1 MKKLLT
7 LLPFIIFFSGIAIA
21 QTEELKE
28 ETTENKKENVKTG
41 FGFGALPVVAYDTDI
56 GFKYGVLTNLY
67 HYGDGSRYPKY
78 DHSLYLE
85 WSRTTKGNGINQI
98 IYDSDRLIPNVR
110 VTTEVSYMTEKALNF
125 YGFNGNKSFYNPDFE
140 DDTSPDYISRVFYR
154 LERKSLRLKADFQGS
169 IVKKK
174 LRWLAGIEF
183 HNTKIASVDIDKLN
197 EGKDDKD
204 KLPEVKG
211 LYDYYKDWGVVKASE
226 ADGGKNA
233 LLKVGLVYDTR
244 DIEANPSKG
253 MWDEVVLL
261 ASPKFFGYDEFTL
274 SALLMHRQYFTIFPN
289 TLTFAYRLAY
299 RTKLTGNV
307 PFYLLPYMTDSK
319 AIVDAFGGA
328 KTIRGI
334 LRDRLIADGVALGN
348 FEFRWKVVKTKLFKQ
363 NFYIALSSF
372 CDVGRVIND
381 YDFKL
386 EKGPV
391 VLKINDKSYEALEW
405 LNYDSETLHI
415 GYGGGLHFALNENFI
430 LAIDYGMA
438 AKKQDGTSG
447 LYINLNW
454 LF

>member
-1 MKKLLT
+1 MRKILI
-7 LLPFIIFFSGIAIA
+7 LLPFIIFINGIAIA
-21 QTEELKE
+21 QDN
-28 ETTENKKENVKTG
+28 ETKNENKDVKTG

-56 GFKYGVLTNLY
+56 GFKYGVLGNIY

-110 VTTEVSYMTEKALNF
+110 ITTEISYMTEKALNF
-125 YGFNGNKSFYNPDFE
+125 YGFNGNNSFYNIDFE
-140 DDTSPDYISRVFYR
+140 DDESPDYISRVFYR

-169 IVKKK
+169 IIGNK

-183 HNTKIASVDIDKLN
+183 HNTKIGSVDIDKLN
-197 EGKDDKD
+197 KGKSDED
-204 KLPEVKG
+204 KLPATKG
-211 LYDYYKDWGVVKASE
+211 LYDYYVDWGVIKAAE
-226 ADGGKNA
+226 ADGGNNA
-233 LLKVGLVYDTR
+233 LMKLGLVYDTR

-253 MWDEVVLL
+253 VWDEVVLL
-261 ASPKFFGYDEFTL
+261 TSPQFFGYEQFTL

-299 RTKLTGNV
+299 RTKLTGEV

-319 AIVDAFGGA
+319 SIVDAFGGA
-328 KTIRGI
+328 KTIRGV
-334 LRDRLIADGVALGN
+334 LRDRLIADGVAFGN
-348 FEFRWKVVKTKLFKQ
+348 FEFRWKFLKTKLFKQ

-372 CDVGRVIND
+372 CDVGRVIDSYKVDLKNVPNTLAIDKGTYNPHKWLD
-381 YDFKL
+381 YDA
-386 EKGPV
+386 
-391 VLKINDKSYEALEW
+391 EAF
-405 LNYDSETLHI
+405 HI

-430 LAIDYGMA
+430 VAIDYGLA
-438 AKKQDGTSG
+438 AKKQDGSSG